1 MRRFLLI
8 SLICV
13 AGSAS
18 MFAATDEGLLAL
30 VPGDAKIV
38 TFVDANQARNS
49 QFGQYL
55 LKQTQANDQHF
66 EEFVQETG
74 FDPRRDLQSFMFESS
89 GPTSDGTHGQWALL
103 ARGTFDQ
110 DRIQT
115 LARQKGA
122 TVQTYQGVNI
132 LVGKGD
138 HQQTAFAFPEIGL
151 AVVGDLAAVRKI
163 LANNGTPTSLD
174 PALNAEIEKA
184 SANNDAW
191 FASSLGGSFLGNQI
205 KGETKDAPPQAVQAL
220 QSILESSGGIRFG
233 STIDLTFDALTRS
246 PQDAT
251 SLADVV
257 RFVASLLQMQRQKD
271 PRAAI
276 LAKALDNMDLTTTAD
291 RLHLGI
297 AIPEQSLEQLA
308 QLGPPNSGTAVH
320 PRAHAQ

>member
-1 MRRFLLI
+1 MRRLLLI
-8 SLICV
+8 SSLCL

-18 MFAATDEGLLAL
+18 IFGAVDRGLLSL
-30 VPGDAKIV
+30 VPSDARIV

-55 LKQTQANDQHF
+55 LKQTQAGDQNF
-66 EEFVQETG
+66 EQFVQQTG
-74 FDPRRDLQSFMFESS
+74 FDPRHDLQSFMFESS
-89 GPTSDGTHGQWALL
+89 GPASDGTHGHWALL
-103 ARGTFDQ
+103 ARGIFDQ
-110 DRIQT
+110 DRIQS
-115 LARQKGA
+115 LAKQKGA
-122 TVQTYQGVNI
+122 TLQTYQGINI
-132 LVGKGD
+132 LVTKGD
-138 HQQTAFAFPEIGL
+138 RQQTAFAFPEVGL
-151 AVVGDLAAVRKI
+151 AVVGDLEAVQKV
-163 LANNGTPTSLD
+163 LTNSAPTSLD
-174 PALNAEIEKA
+174 PALNAEIERV

-191 FASSLGGSFLGNQI
+191 FASSLGGSFLGNHI
-205 KGETKDAPPQAVQAL
+205 KSETKEAPPQAVQAL

-276 LAKALDNMDLTTTAD
+276 LAGALDNMNLTTTAD
-291 RLHLGI
+291 RLHLLI

-308 QLGPPNSGTAVH
+308 ELGPPNSRAAAH
-320 PRAHAQ
+320 PHAHAQ